1 MSIELNDIKLSE
13 TNLNLAKASVDKLI
27 IIVSGEFKNEFD
39 PNKVFLQI
47 IILVSEVVKEVE
59 RLSNSNK
66 NLTGKDKKDLAIF
79 IGATVLSKL
88 FDTDRDKLDS
98 YIKVYNEYAS
108 NYLETV
114 IGVAKTLN
122 EEKNKIVQS
131 TKSLVSSLPCCR

>member
-13 TNLNLAKASVDKLI
+13 TNLNLAKGSVDKLI

-131 TKSLVSSLPCCR
+131 TKSLVSLLPCCR

>member
-1 MSIELNDIKLSE
+1 MSIKLNDIKLSE

-79 IGATVLSKL
+79 IGATVLSEI